1 MKPTQE
7 QILSALNKMIQSK
20 TELKAEKVELG
31 LVDDMSSADNKLAK
45 LWDSS
50 NKNIDLI
57 GDLDDKVG
65 QLQKK
70 AEGML
75 KELKS
80 DSSKMAKERDNG
92 KKLISNFEKAAKELG
107 IKPNDSS
114 EYKTFSKRVTESELQ
129 NDTIKDWIR
138 VATQITKI

>member
-1 MKPTQE
+1 MKEQLLKLQE
-7 QILSALNKMIQSK
+7 VFA
-20 TELKAEKVELG
+20 KAKGERVDLG
-31 LVDDMSSADNKLAK
+31 LVDDLSSADNKLAK
-45 LWDSS
+45 LWDNS

-57 GDLDDKVG
+57 SDLDDKVE
-65 QLQKK
+65 QLQRK

-92 KKLISNFEKAAKELG
+92 KKLISNFEKAAKDLG
-107 IKPNDSS
+107 INPKEVS
-114 EYKTFSKRVTESELQ
+114 EYKTLSKRLSESEQQ

-138 VATQITKI
+138 VATQISKI